1 MYEVQVC
8 LAPARRESLSKGG
21 DAMQTLLL
29 LPMRLRRLG
38 AILFLLVGLF
48 CGGTL
53 TGTITGCLDEEI
65 DAPEPDTTQ
74 TGGECPPGPPI

>member
-1 MYEVQVC
+1 MQN
-8 LAPARRESLSKGG
+8 LLLLPLKLRRLSGIG
-21 DAMQTLLL
+21 TTLLL
-29 LPMRLRRLG
+29 LG
-38 AILFLLVGLF
+38 GFF

-53 TGTITGCLDEEI
+53 TGSITGCLDEEI